1 MFTPSFTPGVM
12 NTLFYLEESRGEKRI
27 SPPGDNF
34 TPGGKRRP
42 WSQSLPL
49 GVKLWMGLRS
59 PWHLIKV
66 IHLRFSFG
74 IIWYDRFLPIFSTV
88 WPRKFLPNK
97 MLGKVAIFRRKSF
110 EKLRGKFSER
120 FFSAEKNVRKS
131 IIKYIREIFCALFR
145 VARFFL
151 VQTYQNSKNMQN
163 DRKLYQMIE
172 K

>member
-1 MFTPSFTPGVM
+1 MTDFC
-12 NTLFYLEESRGEKRI
+12 
-27 SPPGDNF
+27 
-34 TPGGKRRP
+34 
-42 WSQSLPL
+42 
-49 GVKLWMGLRS
+49 
-59 PWHLIKV
+59 
-66 IHLRFSFG
+66 
-74 IIWYDRFLPIFSTV
+74 RFLVQFDLG
-88 WPRKFLPNK
+88 FLPNK